1 MTTGILYIVATP
13 IGTLS
18 DFSPRAKEIL
28 SHVSFIACEDT
39 RHSGKLLSH
48 FGIRAKLESLH
59 AHNEKNKSSYLI
71 EKLLNSPQ
79 KCAAVITDAGTPCIS
94 DPGSLLVAE
103 AHSKGV
109 LMQSI
114 PGPSSMTSALAACGF
129 IQPRSIFSAFLGRT
143 QKEQFLEF
151 ERWKQTAPCIA
162 VFFESPK
169 RIITSLKNIDAF
181 FSNEEINI
189 CVSREISKKFE
200 EHKNGN
206 IKQIINFFLAQ
217 KEIQGEFVTCVNI
230 SENVSEKKIT
240 SLPEAATEAL
250 FLAKDGMQLKMAC
263 KKIAQKYHLNSKD
276 IYNQTTLAPKNASLK
291 KNSF

>member
-13 IGTLS
+13 IGTLG

-28 SHVSFIACEDT
+28 SQVNFIACEDT
-39 RHSGKLLSH
+39 RHSGNLLSH
-48 FGIRAKLESLH
+48 FGIKAQLESLH
-59 AHNEKNKSSYLI
+59 VHNEKNKSGYLI

-94 DPGSLLVAE
+94 DPGSLLVSE

-109 LMQSI
+109 LVQSV

-151 ERWKQTAPCIA
+151 ERWKLIAPCIA

-169 RIITSLKNIDAF
+169 RILASLKNIDAF

-200 EHKNGN
+200 EHKTGN
-206 IKQIINFFLAQ
+206 MKEIINYFSDQ
-217 KEIQGEFVTCVNI
+217 KEIQGEFVACINI
-230 SENVSEKKIT
+230 PENESLKATK
-240 SLPEAATEAL
+240 SLPEAAAEAL
-250 FLAKDGMQLKMAC
+250 KLSKNGIQLKMAC
-263 KKIAQKYHLNSKD
+263 KEIAQKYHLNSKD
-276 IYNQTTLAPKNASLK
+276 IYNETNKIT
-291 KNSF
+291 

>member
-13 IGTLS
+13 IGTLG

-28 SHVSFIACEDT
+28 SQVHFIACEDT
-39 RHSGKLLSH
+39 RHSGNLLSH
-48 FGIRAKLESLH
+48 FGIKAQLESLH

-71 EKLLNSPQ
+71 EKLLDSPQ

-103 AHSKGV
+103 AHSRGIRI
-109 LMQSI
+109 QSV

-151 ERWKQTAPCIA
+151 ERWKLISPCIA

-169 RIITSLKNIDAF
+169 RILTSLKNIEVF
-181 FSNEEINI
+181 FANQEINI
-189 CVSREISKKFE
+189 CVSKEISKKFE
-200 EHKNGN
+200 EHKFGN
-206 IKQIINFFLAQ
+206 IKEIVNYFSAQ

-230 SENVSEKKIT
+230 LENETPKETKST
-240 SLPEAATEAL
+240 AEAAQEAL
-250 FLAKDGMQLKMAC
+250 QLSKNGIQLKIAC
-263 KKIAQKYHLNSKD
+263 KEVAKKYHLNPKE
-276 IYNQTTLAPKNASLK
+276 IYNEANK
-291 KNSF
+291 